1 MIEAATEFKKSGYT
15 DEQSL
20 ELGKVAL
27 MYTNVADEQL
37 NAGEAAN
44 FMIAQMKAFNIQAED
59 SIKIIDALNETSNN
73 YAVSSVDLA
82 NSIGK
87 VSATMAAGDTTYEQT
102 LGLLTSITE
111 ITRNADKS
119 ANALKVIGQRIRG
132 VGEDGEDAS
141 EYVASLQEE
150 FDKFGINVQIIK
162 NSAGEMESTYNI
174 LQGIAEKW
182 NDLTDAQ
189 RQNLGEL
196 AAG

>member
-73 YAVSSVDLA
+73 YAVSSADLA
-82 NSIGK
+82 NSIGR
-87 VSATMAAGDTTYEQT
+87 VSATMAAGGTTYEQT
-102 LGLLTSITE
+102 LGL
-111 ITRNADKS
+111 A
-119 ANALKVIGQRIRG
+119 
-132 VGEDGEDAS
+132 
-141 EYVASLQEE
+141 
-150 FDKFGINVQIIK
+150 
-162 NSAGEMESTYNI
+162 
-174 LQGIAEKW
+174 
-182 NDLTDAQ
+182 
-189 RQNLGEL
+189 
-196 AAG
+196 